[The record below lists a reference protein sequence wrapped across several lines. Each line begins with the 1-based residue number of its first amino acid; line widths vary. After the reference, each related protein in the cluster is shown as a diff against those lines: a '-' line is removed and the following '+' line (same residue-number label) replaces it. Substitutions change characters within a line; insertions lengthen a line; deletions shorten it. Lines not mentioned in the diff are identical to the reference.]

1 MSNIECPDFLEL
13 IKRNFGYLFDLYG
26 FETVYSKSAQGG
38 QNCLIVLESKDC
50 RIKFYRSQGEANL
63 LFGTLSAPLGWEDVI
78 DGTRHWYFARGI
90 IDFVQKN
97 PVNAK
102 ELLNQTR
109 RSLTEEEQLAE
120 LSVKLKPICKQIIQ
134 LFKGDNIKQWIK
146 EYEKFE
152 QEQDEEFQRQF
163 QNLS

>member
-1 MSNIECPDFLEL
+1 MSNVECPDFLEL
-13 IKRNFGYLFDLYG
+13 IKQNFGYLFDLYG
-26 FETVYSKSAQGG
+26 FEAVYTKSARGG
-38 QNCLIVLESKDC
+38 ENCLIVLESKDC

-63 LFGTLSAPLGWEDVI
+63 LFGTSSAPLGWEDVI
-78 DGTRHWYFARGI
+78 DDTRHWYFARGI

-120 LSVKLKPICKQIIQ
+120 LSLKLKPICKQIIQ
-134 LFKGDNIKQWIK
+134 LFKGDNTKQWIK